1 MTVDALLDFHAAPA
15 DEEIHAITK
24 RLHEIFDKE
33 GFDAGRQAAEAVLR
47 EYPTS
52 GSLKLAAG
60 SLYYHYLASALNRAE
75 DAGQAAEEI
84 SRRCLAL
91 FEQGEA
97 QSTDAKEQTVAKMLR
112 INTLTMLGRYEEA
125 EHLIDELPAK
135 QAVDPDVLR
144 LNLYLAQGE
153 LDKAEQLARRSLLSR
168 VIDVSGALMSLSTV
182 ARRQHRFEEAAALI
196 NAYTAVDTLFGL
208 DRSNGEMLRLMLALD
223 QGDTA
228 AALDALDRYIDA
240 RLAYTLDY
248 RDNPFFAGVQTA
260 VPSPR
265 EIAAAQRLTLRSLEE
280 DESYAALR
288 SEPRFQAALDR
299 LRATIPADA

>member
-1 MTVDALLDFHAAPA
+1 
-15 DEEIHAITK
+15 
-24 RLHEIFDKE
+24 
-33 GFDAGRQAAEAVLR
+33 
-47 EYPTS
+47 
-52 GSLKLAAG
+52 
-60 SLYYHYLASALNRAE
+60 
-75 DAGQAAEEI
+75 
-84 SRRCLAL
+84 
-91 FEQGEA
+91 
-97 QSTDAKEQTVAKMLR
+97 MLR

-125 EHLIDELPAK
+125 EQLIEALPAK
-135 QAVDPDVLR
+135 QVVDPDVLR

-182 ARRQHRFEEAAALI
+182 ARRQHCFEEAAALI

-288 SEPRFQAALDR
+288 GEPRFQAALDR
-299 LRATIPADA
+299 LRAAIPPDA

>member
-168 VIDVSGALMSLSTV
+168 VIDVSGALMSLSTTPGRKYSPLSGFSAMALSRKAGKPVSISFIMDGVNPQKFMDTMVPLASSFHV
-182 ARRQHRFEEAAALI
+182 A
-196 NAYTAVDTLFGL
+196 
-208 DRSNGEMLRLMLALD
+208 
-223 QGDTA
+223 
-228 AALDALDRYIDA
+228 
-240 RLAYTLDY
+240 
-248 RDNPFFAGVQTA
+248 
-260 VPSPR
+260 PS
-265 EIAAAQRLTLRSLEE
+265 S
-280 DESYAALR
+280 SV
-288 SEPRFQAALDR
+288 
-299 LRATIPADA
+299 